1 MPGWGLVGEKGPELV
16 NFSQPR
22 RVYTAADTAAILRG
36 AIPGA
41 TSGESRESG
50 GEARALRQEV
60 HQLRRDMNILLSEV
74 AKYGRRVSDLVELW
88 DVEGVPTK
96 VGV

>member
-1 MPGWGLVGEKGPELV
+1 
-16 NFSQPR
+16 
-22 RVYTAADTAAILRG
+22 
-36 AIPGA
+36 
-41 TSGESRESG
+41 
-50 GEARALRQEV
+50 
-60 HQLRRDMNILLSEV
+60 MNILLSEV